1 MFFRDSH
8 HHGERVLTAFG
19 RRDKGL
25 GMSRWLSPLR
35 VLKYSHAPLEFN
47 NLPFDLNVNL
57 IVLAGGAGKPAA
69 ETSAAPGNV

>member
-8 HHGERVLTAFG
+8 HHGEWVLTAFG

-35 VLKYSHAPLEFN
+35 VLKYSHARLEF

-57 IVLAGGAGKPAA
+57 IALERDRPYPNRKRIPLGRDM
-69 ETSAAPGNV
+69 